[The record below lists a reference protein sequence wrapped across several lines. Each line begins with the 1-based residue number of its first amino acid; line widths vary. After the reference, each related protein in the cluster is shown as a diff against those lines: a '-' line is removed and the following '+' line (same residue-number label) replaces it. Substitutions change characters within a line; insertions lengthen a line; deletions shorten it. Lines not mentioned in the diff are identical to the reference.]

1 MYRPLLALLVA
12 VPVSAA
18 PAVKGT
24 GGPLYFPTQVGAKTV
39 MEISVDGALLGKNP
53 GAFEV
58 TETVSAVEVKDGTY
72 RVTVERE
79 SKGNFVTV
87 YEVSAK
93 GVFRVASGGS
103 ALAEPVPLLKLPARP
118 GDTWKT
124 ASGTATVGKEEEI
137 EVPAGKFK
145 AIPVT
150 TERETAG
157 RTVKTTTWLAPDV
170 GVVKRVGT
178 VNDIT
183 TVYVLKSFTPG
194 K

>member
-12 VPVSAA
+12 LPVAAA
-18 PAVKGT
+18 PAPKGT
-24 GGPLYFPTQVGAKTV
+24 GGPLYHPIKVGAKSV
-39 MEISVDGALLGKNP
+39 MEMSVDGAGGFAGSRL
-53 GAFEV
+53 
-58 TETVSAVEVKDGTY
+58 ETVETVTGVEVKDGTY

-79 SKGNFVTV
+79 SKGKNFVAV
-87 YEVSAK
+87 IEVSAK
-93 GVFRVASGGS
+93 GVFRVATNGKD
-103 ALAEPVPLLKLPARP
+103 LTEPVALIKLPAKP

-137 EVPAGKFK
+137 EVPAGKYK

-150 TERETAG
+150 TEQEIGG
-157 RTVKTTTWLAPDV
+157 RTLKTTTWLAPEV
-170 GVVKRVGT
+170 GVVKRTGT

-183 TVYVLKSFTPG
+183 TVYALKSFTPG